1 MSRRQHQIAVDMID
15 SRFSLLQA
23 GETSSV
29 VHAEASMAVE
39 LAYSLGAIDIDEHRH
54 YVERRDRI
62 YARQAEAFIADIRR
76 CAP

>member
-15 SRFSLLQA
+15 SRFALLQA
-23 GETSSV
+23 GETSAV
-29 VHAEASMAVE
+29 VHAEASIAVE

-62 YARQAEAFIADIRR
+62 YARQAEAIIAEIRR
-76 CAP
+76 CTP

>member
-15 SRFSLLQA
+15 SRFALLQA
-23 GETSSV
+23 GETSAV
-29 VHAEASMAVE
+29 VHAEASIAVE
-39 LAYSLGAIDIDEHRH
+39 LAYSLGAIDMDEHRH

-62 YARQAEAFIADIRR
+62 YARQAEAFAADIRR

>member
-1 MSRRQHQIAVDMID
+1 MNSRLHQIAVDMID
-15 SRFSLLQA
+15 SRFALLQA
-23 GETSSV
+23 GDTSAA

-39 LAYSLGAIDIDEHRH
+39 LACSLGAIDIDEHRH

-62 YARQAEAFIADIRR
+62 YSIQSEAFLADIRR

>member
-23 GETSSV
+23 GETSAV
-29 VHAEASMAVE
+29 VHAEESMAVE
-39 LAYSLGAIDIDEHRH
+39 LAYSLGAIDMDEHRH

-62 YARQAEAFIADIRR
+62 YARQAEAFAADIRR

>member
-15 SRFSLLQA
+15 SRFALLQA
-23 GETSSV
+23 GETSAV

-39 LAYSLGAIDIDEHRH
+39 LAYSLGAIDMDEHRH

>member
-23 GETSSV
+23 GETSAV

-39 LAYSLGAIDIDEHRH
+39 LAYSLGAIDMDEHRH

-62 YARQAEAFIADIRR
+62 YARQAEAFAADIRR

>member
-15 SRFSLLQA
+15 SRFALLQA
-23 GETSSV
+23 GDTSAV

-39 LAYSLGAIDIDEHRH
+39 LAYSLGAIDMDEHRH

-62 YARQAEAFIADIRR
+62 YARQAEAFITDIRR

>member
-15 SRFSLLQA
+15 SRFALLQA
-23 GETSSV
+23 GDTSAA

-62 YARQAEAFIADIRR
+62 YSIQSEAFLADIRR